1 MPIHFD
7 DTENETPEYVAFVE
21 KFKPKKTT
29 DDCYTPD
36 NVYQAILRWAIKE
49 YKLEGR
55 PIIRPF
61 WPGGD
66 YERTDYP
73 DGCVVIDNPPFSILS
88 KICRYYEKRGIDY
101 FLFAPSLT
109 LFSVNAGGSNYIITD
124 SEITYENGAKVKT
137 AFVTNLGF
145 YKIQTR
151 PDLYVAI
158 KAENDENTKP
168 VKELQKYS
176 YPDEV
181 ASAAILQKMARYEA
195 MRIRPEDCVF
205 VRALDAQR
213 EQKKAIYGG
222 GFLLREKAAA
232 EKAVAEKAVAE
243 KTEATRWTLSARERA
258 LLEGD
263 GRKEKV

>member
-1 MPIHFD
+1 MPIQFD
-7 DTENETPEYVAFVE
+7 DTTNETPEYAAFVE

-36 NVYQAILRWAIKE
+36 NVYQAVQAWAVKE
-49 YKLEGR
+49 YGLEGR
-55 PIIRPF
+55 PVIRPF

-66 YERTDYP
+66 YERAGYP

-124 SEITYENGAKVKT
+124 SGITYENGANVKT

-151 PDLYVAI
+151 PDLYSAI
-158 KAENDENTKP
+158 KAANDANTKP
-168 VKELQKYS
+168 TVELPKYS
-176 YPDEV
+176 YPAEV
-181 ASAAILQKMARYEA
+181 ATAALLQRLARYETLQL
-195 MRIRPEDCVF
+195 RPEDCIF
-205 VRALDAQR
+205 TRALDAQR
-213 EQKKAIYGG
+213 EQKKAIFGG
-222 GFLLREKAAA
+222 GFLLKGTAATEKAATEKAAA
-232 EKAVAEKAVAE
+232 
-243 KTEATRWTLSARERA
+243 TRWALSARERT
-258 LLEGD
+258 LLEG
-263 GRKEKV
+263 GGPHETA

>member
-21 KFKPKKTT
+21 KLKPKKTT

-66 YERTDYP
+66 YERTEYP
-73 DGCVVIDNPPFSILS
+73 GGCVVIDNPPFSILS

-124 SEITYENGAKVKT
+124 SEITYENGANVKT
-137 AFVTNLGF
+137 AFITNLGF

-151 PDLYVAI
+151 PDLYAAI
-158 KAENDENTKP
+158 KAENDANTKP
-168 VKELQKYS
+168 VKELPKYS

-181 ASAAILQKMARYEA
+181 ASAAILQNVARYA
-195 MRIRPEDCVF
+195 TLRIKPEDCVF
-205 VRALDAQR
+205 TRALDDQR
-213 EQKKAIYGG
+213 KQKKAIYGG

-232 EKAVAEKAVAE
+232 EKAAAE
-243 KTEATRWTLSARERA
+243 KTNATRWTLSARERA

>member
-1 MPIHFD
+1 MTIHFD
-7 DTENETPEYVAFVE
+7 DTENETPEYAAFVE

-73 DGCVVIDNPPFSILS
+73 DGCVVIDNPPFSTLS
-88 KICRYYEKRGIDY
+88 KICHYYEKRGIDY
-101 FLFAPSLT
+101 FLFAPSLC

-124 SEITYENGAKVKT
+124 SGITYENGANVKT

-151 PDLYVAI
+151 PDLYAAI
-158 KAENDENTKP
+158 KAENDANTKS
-168 VKELQKYS
+168 VKELPKYS

-181 ASAAILQKMARYEA
+181 ASAAILQKVARYA
-195 MRIRPEDCVF
+195 TLRIKPEDCVF
-205 VRALDAQR
+205 TRALDDQR
-213 EQKKAIYGG
+213 KQKKVIYGS

-232 EKAVAEKAVAE
+232 EKAAAEKAN
-243 KTEATRWTLSARERA
+243 ATRWTLSERERA

-263 GRKEKV
+263 GRQEKV